1 MKKILFLR
9 RQMDG
14 FGGIQ
19 RVSVDV
25 AGLLK
30 KKGYDV
36 YFLAYYKNM
45 SKEESF
51 DYSEF
56 KVFYLSEKLFDLRY
70 SFLKAGKLRK
80 TVNKINPDFIIY
92 VDSVLYL
99 PLHPFI
105 PKKYKQ
111 IVWEHFNYMT
121 TFGTRLRIWSRKYAA
136 ATADA
141 CVLLSEA
148 DAAMWR
154 KNCRCRAEI
163 KVIPN
168 PVRGDVLA
176 ASRERER
183 EERLISERKKQVL
196 FVGRLARQKQVPEL
210 IEIWSMVEKN
220 HPQWELVIVGD
231 GDERPLV
238 EERIRK
244 HDLQR
249 VRLIGKTPDV
259 SEYYKDS
266 RIFVFTSA
274 FEGFGLV
281 LIEGLCFG
289 LPEVSFDCPCGPDE
303 IIEDGKN
310 GFVIKDFNKALFAQ
324 KLAELMEN
332 ERMQEE
338 FSHRSKE
345 LSRKYLPENILPQWE
360 ALFEELSSFT
370 STKGI

>member
-19 RVSVDV
+19 RASVDV

-56 KVFYLSEKLFDLRY
+56 KVFYLSEKLFALRY

-183 EERLISERKKQVL
+183 ERGTFNIRKKKTGSVCRA
-196 FVGRLARQKQVPEL
+196 VGAA
-210 IEIWSMVEKN
+210 
-220 HPQWELVIVGD
+220 
-231 GDERPLV
+231 
-238 EERIRK
+238 
-244 HDLQR
+244 
-249 VRLIGKTPDV
+249 KTG
-259 SEYYKDS
+259 
-266 RIFVFTSA
+266 A
-274 FEGFGLV
+274 
-281 LIEGLCFG
+281 
-289 LPEVSFDCPCGPDE
+289 
-303 IIEDGKN
+303 
-310 GFVIKDFNKALFAQ
+310 
-324 KLAELMEN
+324 
-332 ERMQEE
+332 
-338 FSHRSKE
+338 
-345 LSRKYLPENILPQWE
+345 
-360 ALFEELSSFT
+360 
-370 STKGI
+370 

>member
-1 MKKILFLR
+1 MKRVLFLR

-14 FGGIQ
+14 FGGMQ

-25 AGLLK
+25 AGLFK

-45 SKEESF
+45 NKEESF

-56 KVFYLSEKLFDLRY
+56 KVFYLNEKPFALRY
-70 SFLKAGKLRK
+70 SFLKADNLRK
-80 TVNKINPDFIIY
+80 TVNEINPDFVIY
-92 VDSVLYL
+92 IDSVLYL

-111 IVWEHFNYMT
+111 IVWEHFNYTT
-121 TFGTRLRIWSRKYAA
+121 TFESRLRIWSRKYAA

-168 PVRGDVLA
+168 PVREDVLA
-176 ASRERER
+176 ASREREDS
-183 EERLISERKKQVL
+183 LLKRKKQVL
-196 FVGRLARQKQVPEL
+196 FVGRLARQKQAPEL
-210 IEIWSMVEKN
+210 VEIWSLVEKD
-220 HPQWELVIVGD
+220 HPQWELAIVGD
-231 GDERPLV
+231 GAERPLV

-259 SEYYKDS
+259 SEYYRDS
-266 RIFVFTSA
+266 RIFVLTSA

-310 GFVIKDFNKALFAQ
+310 GFIIKDFDKTLFAQ

-338 FSHRSKE
+338 FSRRSKE

-370 STKGI
+370 PTKGI